1 MKYINGKHVITENTV
16 SNPLKNKL
24 PMYTE
29 YTNGKKKKGR
39 GGDEIL
45 LHLLNVYYS
54 DLKNKTYQ

>member
-1 MKYINGKHVITENTV
+1 
-16 SNPLKNKL
+16 
-24 PMYTE
+24 MYTE